1 MTGRLRRAYRG
12 ETQIDFIGRRRWWF
26 ALSSLVLLLCGLS
39 FATRGLNLGIE
50 FEGGLQLSAPIAEDG
65 PLSDTD
71 DVAVVTEIQE
81 VAAESGATDAVVQV
95 ATDDEGRS
103 VILQTK
109 EVTGENSAELRSA
122 IEEAVGAP
130 IEDSSEIGE
139 KWGSEITAKAIRGLV
154 VFLVVVTLFITFQFE
169 WKMALASVVALV
181 HDLTITAGVYS
192 VVGFEVTPASVIA
205 ILTILG
211 YSLYDTVVVFD
222 RVEED
227 TNKFAATGR
236 MTYQDAANQAMN
248 EVFMRSLNTSLAT
261 ILPVG
266 ALLFVGAGLFGAST
280 LKDLA
285 LALLVGLIVGAYSS
299 IYVAT
304 PLLALLKEREPKFRN
319 VRAKV
324 EKDAARATLAAAG
337 ATAGGGTV
345 SERAVEPA
353 SGAESAP
360 AESSKPARPS
370 TKVAT
375 GPPRPKAGTKK
386 AKRRKRR

>member
-12 ETQIDFIGRRRWWF
+12 ETQIDFIGRRRIWF
-26 ALSSLVLLLCGLS
+26 MISALVLILCFVS
-39 FATRGLNLGIE
+39 FATRKLNLGIE

-65 PLSDTD
+65 PLA
-71 DVAVVTEIQE
+71 DVNDVDVVTEIQE
-81 VAAESGATDAVVQV
+81 VAADNGATDAQVQV

-109 EVTGENSAELRSA
+109 EVTGDDSADLRAA
-122 IEEAVGAP
+122 IEDAVGAP

-139 KWGSEITAKAIRGLV
+139 KWGSEITNKAIRGLF
-154 VFLVVVTLFITFQFE
+154 VFIVVVVLFITFMFE
-169 WKMALASVVALV
+169 WKMAAAAVVALV

-248 EVFMRSLNTSLAT
+248 EVFMRSLNTSLST

-285 LALLVGLIVGAYSS
+285 LALLVGLVVGSYSS
-299 IYVAT
+299 IFVAT

-324 EKDAARATLAAAG
+324 AKDAARASVG
-337 ATAGGGTV
+337 
-345 SERAVEPA
+345 
-353 SGAESAP
+353 
-360 AESSKPARPS
+360 
-370 TKVAT
+370 
-375 GPPRPKAGTKK
+375 
-386 AKRRKRR
+386 

>member
-1 MTGRLRRAYRG
+1 MTGRVRRAYRG
-12 ETQIDFIGRRRWWF
+12 ETQIDFIGRRRIWF
-26 ALSSLVLLLCGLS
+26 MISALVLILCCVS
-39 FATRGLNLGIE
+39 FATRKLNLGIE

-65 PLSDTD
+65 PLADVD
-71 DVAVVTEIQE
+71 DVDVVTEIQE
-81 VAAESGATDAVVQV
+81 VGAANGATDAQVQV

-109 EVTGENSAELRSA
+109 EVTGEDSADLRAA

-139 KWGSEITAKAIRGLV
+139 KWGSEITNKAVRGLI
-154 VFLVVVTLFITFQFE
+154 VFIVVVMLFITIMFE
-169 WKMALASVVALV
+169 WKMAVAAVVALV

-248 EVFMRSLNTSLAT
+248 EVFMRSLNTSLST

-304 PLLALLKEREPKFRN
+304 PLLAMFKEREPKFRN

-324 EKDAARATLAAAG
+324 QKDAARASLAAAG
-337 ATAGGGTV
+337 AGAGGGSV
-345 SERAVEPA
+345 SEAAVETTSPSPA
-353 SGAESAP
+353 P
-360 AESSKPARPS
+360 TPRPS
-370 TKVAT
+370 TPTT